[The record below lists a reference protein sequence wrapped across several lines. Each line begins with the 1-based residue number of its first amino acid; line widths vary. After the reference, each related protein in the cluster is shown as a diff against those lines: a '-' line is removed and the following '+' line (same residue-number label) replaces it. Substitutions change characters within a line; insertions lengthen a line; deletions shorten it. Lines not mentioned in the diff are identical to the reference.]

1 MQQLLHRGAAVTQHR
16 ADEVLDASWD
26 DLRSFLA
33 CARYKSFRNAAEELG
48 LTSTTLMR
56 RIDRL
61 EEPIGCKLFLRDQSG
76 LTLSDEGAAMI
87 GDVMEMERHAFNIFR
102 RAAQSDDTA
111 GTVRV
116 AVTEGPGNFWILPRL
131 IDFQKTYRKITVD
144 LRCAMEQ
151 ADVARLEADIAIQL
165 ERPTNPDLI
174 VTKLGRLHIYAF
186 VSEGYRKL
194 HGVPTLAEIRN
205 HRLVIQHAP
214 QVDDSAYARV
224 LGVTSL
230 EGIVGI
236 KTNSSIGVLY
246 AVERGAGMGFLPTSS
261 IALGAN
267 LVAVDLGVHHHA
279 DLWLTYHKE
288 FRNSDRHKIVID
300 WLKKI
305 FDPES
310 LSLLQGRVH
319 SSERPRAADGGV
331 AREFRASGIRGRGS
345 GLIRHPA
352 ADVARSPFAL
362 ATISVRRRAC
372 PGATASRRGTCRRS

>member
-1 MQQLLHRGAAVTQHR
+1 MQQLLHRGAAITQHPT
-16 ADEVLDASWD
+16 DSVLDASWD
-26 DLRSFLA
+26 DLKSFLA
-33 CARYKSFRNAAEELG
+33 CAKYKSFRNAAEELR

-61 EEPIGCKLFLRDQSG
+61 EERIGCKLFLRDQSG
-76 LTLSDEGAAMI
+76 LTLSDDGAAMI
-87 GDVMEMERHAFNIFR
+87 GDVMEMERHAFNVFR
-102 RAAQSDDTA
+102 RAAQSSNDAA
-111 GTVRV
+111 GTVRI

-186 VSEGYRKL
+186 VSEEYRRL
-194 HGVPTLAEIRN
+194 YGVPTSLADISN
-205 HRLVIQHAP
+205 HRIIKQHAP

-224 LGVTSL
+224 LGLPTL
-230 EGIVGI
+230 EGICGI
-236 KTNSSIGVLY
+236 KTNSSIAVLY
-246 AVERGAGMGFLPTSS
+246 AVERGAGVGFLPTSS
-261 IALGAN
+261 IALGAP

-288 FRNSDRHKIVID
+288 FKNSDRHKVVID

-305 FDPES
+305 FDPKTYPCFRDEFIHPNDLIALMS
-310 LSLLQGRVH
+310 NSRNNFGMGGF
-319 SSERPRAADGGV
+319 AAAGP
-331 AREFRASGIRGRGS
+331 
-345 GLIRHPA
+345 L
-352 ADVARSPFAL
+352 
-362 ATISVRRRAC
+362 
-372 PGATASRRGTCRRS
+372 

>member
-1 MQQLLHRGAAVTQHR
+1 MQQLLQRGAAVTQHR
-16 ADEVLDASWD
+16 TDEVLNAAWD

-33 CARYKSFRNAAEELG
+33 CARCKSFRNAAEEQG

-61 EEPIGCKLFLRDQSG
+61 EESIGCKLFLRDQSG
-76 LTLSDEGAAMI
+76 LTLSAEGAAMV

-131 IDFQKTYRKITVD
+131 IDFQRTYRKITVD

-186 VSEGYRKL
+186 VSEGYLKL
-194 HGVPTLAEIRN
+194 HGAPTLGEIKN
-205 HRLVIQHAP
+205 HRLIIQHAP

-224 LGVTSL
+224 LGLTSL

-261 IALGAN
+261 VALGAN

-305 FDPES
+305 FDPKAYPCFKDEFIHPNDLVPLMS
-310 LSLLQGRVH
+310 ASRASFGLQGYV
-319 SSERPRAADGGV
+319 AAG
-331 AREFRASGIRGRGS
+331 
-345 GLIRHPA
+345 PA
-352 ADVARSPFAL
+352 
-362 ATISVRRRAC
+362 
-372 PGATASRRGTCRRS
+372 

>member
-1 MQQLLHRGAAVTQHR
+1 MTQHR

-61 EEPIGCKLFLRDQSG
+61 EDSIGCRLFLRDQSG
-76 LTLSDEGAAMI
+76 LTLSAEGAAMI

-194 HGVPTLAEIRN
+194 HGVPTLAEIRS

-261 IALGAN
+261 IALGAA
-267 LVAVDLGVHHHA
+267 LVPVDLGVHHHA

-305 FDPES
+305 FDPKVYPCFKDEFIHPNDLVPLMAAS
-310 LSLLQGRVH
+310 RASFGLQGYV
-319 SSERPRAADGGV
+319 AGG
-331 AREFRASGIRGRGS
+331 
-345 GLIRHPA
+345 PA
-352 ADVARSPFAL
+352 
-362 ATISVRRRAC
+362 
-372 PGATASRRGTCRRS
+372 

>member
-1 MQQLLHRGAAVTQHR
+1 MQQLLHRGGAVTQHR
-16 ADEVLDASWD
+16 TDEGLSASWD
-26 DLRSFLA
+26 ELKSFLV
-33 CARYKSFRNAAEELG
+33 CARHKSFRNAAEALS

-61 EEPIGCKLFLRDQSG
+61 EECLGCKLFLRDQSG

-87 GDVMEMERHAFNIFR
+87 GDVMEMERYAFNVFR
-102 RAAQSDDTA
+102 RAAQSSREAA

-165 ERPTNPDLI
+165 EPPTNPDLI
-174 VTKLGRLHIYAF
+174 IAKLGRLHIYPF
-186 VSEGYRKL
+186 VSEQYQKL
-194 HGVPTLAEIRN
+194 HGIPASLSELKS
-205 HRLVIQHAP
+205 HRIVKQSAP
-214 QVDDSAYARV
+214 QVDDSAYARI
-224 LGVTSL
+224 LGLTSL

-236 KTNSSIGVLY
+236 KTNSSVGVLY
-246 AVERGAGMGFLPTSS
+246 AVERGAGVGFLPTSS
-261 IALGAN
+261 IALGAP
-267 LVAVDLGVHHHA
+267 LIAVDMGVSHHA

-305 FDPES
+305 FDPKAYPCFRDEFIHPNELVALMTAPRES
-310 LSLLQGRVH
+310 YGLQGYV
-319 SSERPRAADGGV
+319 AAK
-331 AREFRASGIRGRGS
+331 
-345 GLIRHPA
+345 
-352 ADVARSPFAL
+352 PF
-362 ATISVRRRAC
+362 
-372 PGATASRRGTCRRS
+372 

>member
-1 MQQLLHRGAAVTQHR
+1 LHRGAAVAQHR
-16 ADEVLDASWD
+16 VEEVLDASWD
-26 DLRSFLA
+26 DLKSFLA
-33 CARYKSFRNAAEELG
+33 CARFKSFRNAAEALG

-61 EEPIGCKLFLRDQSG
+61 EECIGCKLFLRDQSG
-76 LTLSDEGAAMI
+76 LTLSDDGAAMI
-87 GDVMEMERHAFNIFR
+87 GDVMEMERQAFNVFR
-102 RAAQSDDTA
+102 RAAQSSNDA
-111 GTVRV
+111 SGTVRV

-131 IDFQKTYRKITVD
+131 IDFQKTYRNITVD

-174 VTKLGRLHIYAF
+174 VSKLGRLHIHAF
-186 VSEGYRKL
+186 VSEDYCKL
-194 HGVPTLAEIRN
+194 HGVPSLAEIRS

-224 LGVTSL
+224 LGLSSL

-246 AVERGAGMGFLPTSS
+246 AVERGAGMGFLPTASV
-261 IALGAN
+261 ALGAP

-288 FRNSDRHKIVID
+288 FRSSDRHKIVID

-305 FDPES
+305 FDPKIYPCFRDEFIHPS
-310 LSLLQGRVH
+310 ALVALMS
-319 SSERPRAADGGV
+319 D
-331 AREFRASGIRGRGS
+331 ARESF
-345 GLIRHPA
+345 GLEGY
-352 ADVARSPFAL
+352 VAPKPL
-362 ATISVRRRAC
+362 
-372 PGATASRRGTCRRS
+372 